1 MSVSGLAVRIGI
13 GVLLVAH
20 GFAHWYVT
28 SGWQAGASARSWLV
42 VAGDSTQDLA
52 TGLWVV
58 SLLAFLVAGVV
69 VMAHH
74 AWRRPLVVA
83 AAGVSLLTLAL
94 FWQSSLLPGV
104 LVDAGLL
111 VLLLRAPWPW
121 GRRSV
126 HVSS

>member
-1 MSVSGLAVRIGI
+1 MPGERRKPMSVSGLAVRIGI
-13 GVLLVAH
+13 GVLLVVH

-94 FWQSSLLPGV
+94 FWQSSLIPGV

-111 VLLLRAPWPW
+111 VLL
-121 GRRSV
+121 
-126 HVSS
+126 

>member
-1 MSVSGLAVRIGI
+1 MSVSGRAVRIGI
-13 GVLLVAH
+13 GVLRVVH

-28 SGWQAGASARSWLV
+28 SGWRAGESARSWLV
-42 VAGDSTQDLA
+42 VAGDSTRDLA

-74 AWRRPLVVA
+74 ARRRPRVVA

-94 FWQSSLLPGV
+94 FWQPSLIPGV
-104 LVDAGLL
+104 LVDADGLR
-111 VLLLRAPWPW
+111 LR
-121 GRRSV
+121 
-126 HVSS
+126 